1 MDDDETKQNLE
12 TNIFRKLI
20 SKVSYVGDVLQ
31 SLWVR
36 RGSILSLFSN
46 RKFILRQFNLVLY
59 IGVIFWSLLLI
70 SKIF

>member
-20 SKVSYVGDVLQ
+20 SKVSYAGDVLQ
-31 SLWVR
+31 PLWVR